1 MAKITLKGNPVN
13 TSGIL
18 PKIGSKAPDFV
29 LTKTDLSDLT
39 LKESIGKFIIL
50 NIFPSLD
57 TGTCANSV
65 RHFNEAASK
74 LKNTLI
80 LCVSEDLPFA
90 QKRFCGAENLANVCA
105 VSAFRNPEFGE
116 DYGVTITDGPLK
128 GLLSRCVVVLDEQG
142 TVIYTQ
148 QVPEITEEPNY
159 DAALQALGKTVT
171 I

>member
-13 TSGIL
+13 TSGTL
-18 PKIGSKAPDFV
+18 PKIGSKAPEFT
-29 LTKTDLSDLT
+29 LTKTDLNELT
-39 LKESIGKFIIL
+39 LKENIGKFIVL

-65 RHFNEAASK
+65 RRFNEAANK

-90 QKRFCGAENLANVCA
+90 QKRFCGAEKLTNVCP
-105 VSAFRNPEFGE
+105 VSAFRSPEFGE
-116 DYGVTITDGPLK
+116 DYGLTIVDGPLK
-128 GLLSRCVVVLDEQG
+128 GLLSRCVIILDEQG

-159 DAALQALGKTVT
+159 DSALQALGKTVT

>member
-1 MAKITLKGNPVN
+1 MTKITLKGNPIN
-13 TSGIL
+13 TSGTL
-18 PKIGSKAPDFV
+18 PRIGSKAPEFS
-29 LTKTDLSDLT
+29 LTKIDLTELT
-39 LKESIGKFIIL
+39 LKENIGKFIVL
-50 NIFPSLD
+50 NVFPSLD

-65 RHFNEAASK
+65 RRFNEAASK
-74 LKNTLI
+74 IKNTLI

-90 QKRFCGAENLANVCA
+90 QKRFCGAENLTNVCP
-105 VSAFRNPEFGE
+105 VSAFRSPEFGE
-116 DYGVTITDGPLK
+116 DYGLTLIDGPLK

-159 DAALQALGKTVT
+159 DAALQALGNTVT

>member
-1 MAKITLKGNPVN
+1 MAKITLKGNPIN
-13 TSGIL
+13 TSGTL
-18 PKIGSKAPDFV
+18 PRIGSKAPDFV
-29 LTKTDLSDLT
+29 LTKTDLTDLT
-39 LKESIGKFIIL
+39 LKESIGKFIVL

-57 TGTCANSV
+57 TSTCANSV

-74 LKNTLI
+74 IKNTLV
-80 LCVSEDLPFA
+80 LCVSMDLPFA
-90 QKRFCGAENLANVCA
+90 QKRFCGAENLVNVCP
-105 VSAFRNPEFGE
+105 VSAFRSPEFGE
-116 DYGVTITDGPLK
+116 DYGVTITDGSIK

-159 DAALQALGKTVT
+159 EAALQALGKTVT

>member
-1 MAKITLKGNPVN
+1 MAKITLKGNPVT
-13 TSGIL
+13 TSGML
-18 PKIGSKAPDFV
+18 PKIGSKAPEFS
-29 LTKTDLSDLT
+29 LTKNDLNELT
-39 LKESIGKFIIL
+39 LKECIGKFIIL
-50 NIFPSLD
+50 NVFPSLD

-90 QKRFCGAENLANVCA
+90 QKRFCGAENLTNVVT
-105 VSAFRNPEFGE
+105 VSAFRSPEFGE
-116 DYGVTITDGPLK
+116 DYGLTITDGALK
-128 GLLSRCVVVLDEQG
+128 GLLSRCVVIMDEQG

-159 DAALQALGKTVT
+159 EAALQALGKTVT

>member
-1 MAKITLKGNPVN
+1 MAKITLKGNPIN
-13 TSGIL
+13 TSGTL

-29 LTKTDLSDLT
+29 LTKTDLTDLT
-39 LKESIGKFIIL
+39 LKELIGKFIVL

-57 TGTCANSV
+57 TSTCANSV

-74 LKNTLI
+74 IKNTII
-80 LCVSEDLPFA
+80 LCISEDLPFA
-90 QKRFCGAENLANVCA
+90 QKRFCGAENLVNVCP

-116 DYGVTITDGPLK
+116 DYGVTITDGPIK

-159 DAALQALGKTVT
+159 TAALQALGKTVT